1 MLILIDYPSKHT
13 KQLYNLCIM
22 LDQRRKRWADIVH
35 ILYKCFVLAGIDLR
49 PRLRWMCVKVKVML
63 YTFLYVRILRL
74 KRSGSGTVDADGSIW
89 SKPENEIRW
98 LTVGIMMD
106 QSLRRWSN
114 IRPSVGERV
123 LFAEK
128 LKAPELF
135 PVRF

>member
-1 MLILIDYPSKHT
+1 
-13 KQLYNLCIM
+13 
-22 LDQRRKRWADIVH
+22 
-35 ILYKCFVLAGIDLR
+35 
-49 PRLRWMCVKVKVML
+49 MCVKVKVML

-98 LTVGIMMD
+98 PTVGIMMD

-123 LFAEK
+123 LFAGK